1 MTHTRSGRR
10 VRTLASVFG
19 AALAMTSAGAVAS
32 TPSATAAPA
41 PGSCDTSQPL
51 VVCDYT
57 TIGQYQLVVPF
68 GVERLA
74 VLAIGGAGG
83 QSASASGGL
92 GHQVTDYLEVEEGS
106 LLFINVGGAA
116 TSGGCSDTRN
126 QCQGGYGEGGFSS
139 DGGGGGGASDI
150 RTVSASQGG
159 SQSSRLIVAGGG
171 GGAGGTGS
179 SGAAGGAGG
188 NAGSAGAAGAGT
200 SPGGG
205 GGPGTLMGAG
215 LGGQPNGTDGFLDKG
230 GSNLGN
236 GGAGAGGYYGGGSG
250 GASAGGGGGGGGGSS
265 LVAHDTASVTTASQR
280 DGRVQIRYAVE
291 DHQAPDVNVSVASP
305 VEATNNYGAVVM
317 YSTFAIDDV
326 DGQVPVSCTPA
337 QGAYFAI
344 GTTRLT
350 CTATDVSGNVGTD
363 EATVEVVDTTP
374 PELDLPEPF
383 TVPATSSTG
392 AVVTYTTR
400 AYDLVDGP
408 IAPDCRPFSGSTFP
422 VGTTDVVCT
431 VRDAHNNLATGT
443 FTVTVA
449 DQTSP
454 VLTVPGDVTAPTTGP
469 SGTAIEFQATA
480 TDAISQPV
488 TVSCSPPSGSTFAI
502 GTTTVT
508 CTATDGAG
516 NRSTGSFTVT
526 VGDTTGP
533 TLALPASLTVAA
545 TGSTGATVTYAATA
559 TDDVDGPRPVTC
571 STPSGSLFPVGTTT
585 VTCTSTDTR
594 GNTSSGTFTVT
605 VQPWRADLKVA
616 VAGPG
621 TVTRGGTATYSVT
634 VKNLGTSTAT
644 NVRTVLAASGL
655 SVTATSPVT
664 TSGSVKV
671 QGVTYTGAL
680 WTAASIPA
688 GGSVTY
694 TLTGTVTAKKGE
706 TVVAQGATTSDVPD
720 AVTTNNVAT
729 VTSTVRR

>member
-1 MTHTRSGRR
+1 MSYTQSRRR
-10 VRTLASVFG
+10 VRTLASLFG
-19 AALAMTSAGAVAS
+19 AALAMTSTGSVVTAPS
-32 TPSATAAPA
+32 TTAAPA
-41 PGSCDTSQPL
+41 PGSCDTSQRL

-74 VLAIGGAGG
+74 VLANGGAGG
-83 QSASASGGL
+83 QSASAPGGF

-139 DGGGGGGASDI
+139 SGGGGGGASDI

-171 GGAGGTGS
+171 GGAGGSGS
-179 SGAAGGAGG
+179 AAGGAGG
-188 NAGSAGAAGAGT
+188 SAGAAGAAGAGT
-200 SPGGG
+200 SAGGG
-205 GGPGTLMGAG
+205 GGPGTQIGAG
-215 LGGQPNGTDGFLDKG
+215 VGGSPNGTDGFLDKG

-236 GGAGAGGYYGGGSG
+236 GGAGAGGYFGGGSG

-265 LVAHDTASVTTASQR
+265 LVAHDTGSVTTASQR
-280 DGRVQIRYAVE
+280 DGQVQIRYAVE
-291 DHQAPDVNVSVASP
+291 DHTAPVFTVQPGKP
-305 VEATNNYGAVVM
+305 VEATSASGATVG
-317 YSTFAIDDV
+317 YEASAIDDV
-326 DGQVPVSCTPA
+326 DGAVAVACSPA
-337 QGAYFAI
+337 SGSVFRL
-344 GTTRLT
+344 GSTTVT
-350 CTATDVSGNVGTD
+350 CRATDVSGNAAQTSFD
-363 EATVEVVDTTP
+363 VEVIDTTP
-374 PELDLPEPF
+374 PSLSLPAEPIDEA
-383 TVPATSSTG
+383 ATNRSG
-392 AVVTYTTR
+392 ASVDYTAT
-400 AYDLVDGP
+400 ATDLVDGA
-408 IAPDCRPFSGSTFP
+408 ITPDCRPFSGSTFSI
-422 VGTTDVVCT
+422 GTTEVVCT
-431 VRDAHNNLATGT
+431 ARDSSGNLATGT

-449 DQTSP
+449 DRTAP
-454 VLTVPGDVTAPTTGP
+454 VLTLPGDLTAPATGP
-469 SGTAIEFQATA
+469 SGTMVEFQGTA

-488 TVSCSPPSGSTFAI
+488 TVTCSPSSGSTFAI
-502 GTTTVT
+502 GSTTVT
-508 CTATDGAG
+508 CTATDGVG
-516 NRSTGSFTVT
+516 NTSTGSFTVT
-526 VGDTTGP
+526 VVDTTGP
-533 TLALPASLTVAA
+533 TLVLPANITVAA

-559 TDDVDGPRPVTC
+559 TDDIDGPRPVSC
-571 STPSGSLFPVGTTT
+571 STPSPSLFPVGITT

-605 VQPWRADLKVA
+605 VQPWRADLKVT
-616 VAGPG
+616 VAGPA
-621 TVTRGGTATYSVT
+621 TVTRGGTATYMVT
-634 VKNLGTSTAT
+634 VTNLGTSTAT

-680 WTAASIPA
+680 WTAASLPA

-694 TLTGTVTAKKGE
+694 TLTGTVTAKRGE

-720 AVTTNNVAT
+720 AVTTNNAAR
-729 VTSTVRR
+729 VTSTVPR